1 MELSAQANSAPAPA
15 TDGLG
20 RPVRAGAKGSAAS
33 AAAGT
38 GSEPFMKRFVHLA
51 NLLFLVLVATLIWP
65 VDGSGIPYHLL
76 GVTGAVQ
83 AAYLVRLLL
92 ASEASARSS
101 SGDVTAMIYLGLLFW
116 YLATGRFVILDAMLF
131 PQPEEV
137 LRLFVTELPDMLRGL
152 VNSLILLVSGY
163 LIALGTALPL
173 GLLVGWRARLF
184 RAVNPFTKV
193 LGPIPPIVYIPYAI
207 ALLPSFRA
215 ASIFVIFIG
224 AFWPI
229 FINTVHGVFNIPKG
243 LIDSARVL
251 NLTEGTL
258 LFRVIL
264 PGAMPS
270 VCTGATLA
278 LVFSLVLLTAAEL
291 IGANSGIG
299 WYVKN
304 FADFADYKRV
314 IVGIIFISIVATII
328 TWGTERLER
337 RLLRWRS

>member
-1 MELSAQANSAPAPA
+1 MELTAQANRAPART

-20 RPVRAGAKGSAAS
+20 SRVKAESKGRRESL
-33 AAAGT
+33 
-38 GSEPFMKRFVHLA
+38 MKRFAHLS
-51 NLLFLVLVATLIWP
+51 NLLFIVLVVALIWP
-65 VDGSGIPYHLL
+65 TADSVVPYHLIA
-76 GVTGAVQ
+76 VTMAIQAV
-83 AAYLVRLLL
+83 YLLRVALSST
-92 ASEASARSS
+92 ASVRSS
-101 SGDVTAMIYLGLLFW
+101 AGDVTAILFLFLLFW
-116 YLATGRFVILDAMLF
+116 YLATGRFVILDTMLF
-131 PQPEEV
+131 PRPEAV
-137 LRLFVTELPDMLRGL
+137 LKLFVSELPDMLKGL

-163 LIALGTALPL
+163 LLALVTGVPL
-173 GLLVGWRARLF
+173 GLLVGWRSRLF
-184 RAVNPFTKV
+184 KAVNPFTKV

-251 NLTEGTL
+251 NLKEGTL

-270 VCTGATLA
+270 ICTGATLA

-304 FADFADYKRV
+304 FADFADYQRV
-314 IVGIIFISIVATII
+314 IVGIIFISIVVTII

-337 RLLRWRS
+337 RLLRWRNP

>member
-1 MELSAQANSAPAPA
+1 
-15 TDGLG
+15 
-20 RPVRAGAKGSAAS
+20 
-33 AAAGT
+33 
-38 GSEPFMKRFVHLA
+38 MKKFVSVA
-51 NLLFLVLVATLIWP
+51 NLLFLVLLATL
-65 VDGSGIPYHLL
+65 VLSAGGKGIPNHLL
-76 GVTGAVQ
+76 VVTVGIELI
-83 AAYLVRLLL
+83 YLVRLVF
-92 ASEASARSS
+92 SRDEKGRFSA
-101 SGDVTAMIYLGLLFW
+101 GDVASIVYLFLLLWF
-116 YLATGRFVILDAMLF
+116 LVTEKSSLLDKMLF
-131 PQPEEV
+131 PRPEPV
-137 LRLFVTELPDMLRGL
+137 LELFVTELPDMLKGL

-163 LIALGTALPL
+163 LLALATAVPL
-173 GLLVGWRARLF
+173 GLLIGWHGRLF

-229 FINTVHGVFNIPKG
+229 FINTVNGVFSIPKG

-251 NLTEGTL
+251 NLREGTL

-270 VCTGATLA
+270 ICTGATLG

-304 FADFADYKRV
+304 FADFADYQRV
-314 IVGIIFISIVATII
+314 VVGIIFISLVVTGI

-337 RLLRWRS
+337 RLLRWRN